1 MNRFAHIASLITVIA
16 AILCTGVIAYY
27 NSLTITPLI
36 EGWVG
41 VIAAVLLCFCAY
53 VGGLIYGLT
62 TELPAPDDDTY
73 LK

>member
-1 MNRFAHIASLITVIA
+1 MIRSAHIASLITIISA
-16 AILCTGVIAYY
+16 LLCTGVIAYY

-36 EGWVG
+36 EGWVA
-41 VIAAVLLCFCAY
+41 VFVAIALCFAAY